1 MKVVLD
7 IDTVQCPREDWARL
21 AGKSRPSE
29 TDLPA
34 SDLFAA
40 GEAEAQRQAEEELYD
55 RFFGA
60 ITPSLRPL
68 AVGVAHEVQRS
79 TAPLPASDTDIPLD
93 GVITEQ
99 GWQRLPA

>member
-1 MKVVLD
+1 MRTKYG
-7 IDTVQCPREDWARL
+7 
-21 AGKSRPSE
+21 AGAAF
-29 TDLPA
+29 LPA
-34 SDLFAA
+34 LALGLVLLPLLAFHNRATRLGMGA
-40 GEAEAQRQAEEELYD
+40 GFYD

-60 ITPSLRPL
+60 ITPSMRPL

-93 GVITEQ
+93 GVITEL